1 MIGLVYK
8 DVMVMKKQLL
18 YYLAFF
24 VAYGFL
30 STTGTFPL
38 GTIQGAMVSM
48 AGIMVPM
55 SSMAYDEQAKWD
67 IFAAA
72 TPVGRR
78 GIVGGKYLLALLTA
92 GVAALVSAALAQTLL
107 LTGLAEGDQ
116 AEVLFSILG
125 CAVAAV
131 FLNAVLLPILFKFG
145 VEKSRILFLLLF
157 ALVFGGITLLAMVA
171 KNGGDLGAALTF
183 ADRMG
188 PLLPVLLV
196 VAVAAAYALSYF
208 ISIGIMEKKE
218 L

>member
-8 DVMVMKKQLL
+8 DMMVMKKQLF

-24 VAYGFL
+24 VVYGFL
-30 STTGTFPL
+30 SATGTFSL
-38 GTIQGAMVSM
+38 GTIQGAMVTM
-48 AGIMVPM
+48 VGIMVPM

-67 IFAAA
+67 KFAAA
-72 TPVGRR
+72 TPVGRQ
-78 GIVGGKYLLALLTA
+78 GIVKGKYLLSLLTTGA
-92 GVAALVSAALAQTLL
+92 AALISAALALLFL
-107 LTGLAEGDQ
+107 LTGLVEGDR

-145 VEKSRILFLLLF
+145 VEKSRILFLLLS

-171 KNGGDLGAALTF
+171 KNGGDIGGVLNF
-183 ADRMG
+183 ADRLG
-188 PLLPVLLV
+188 PLASLLLV
-196 VAVAAAYALSYF
+196 IAVAACALSYF
-208 ISIGIMEKKE
+208 ISLGIMEKKE